1 MSIMKFLML
10 LLLLGAF
17 HQTALCETTVQYSGY
32 TEYDGRPAE
41 LVLEFNGAAVRGTL
55 SVAPVCEQY
64 VHLTGVS
71 LSLTGTATGP
81 WEDRSTT
88 ISGAWTGGDLS
99 PCTHEYI
106 TGDPAY
112 PNTGTFTISMTTA
125 GGKDAV
131 RLVRMPTGYGYIFQ
145 AKGSRVTPAGV
156 TTGSAA
162 CDWSGRWET
171 NWGTMT
177 LQQVG
182 DSVTGDYT
190 HDQGRIAGRV
200 VGNKLIGTW
209 SEYPTYSP
217 SSDAGDAELTISEDC
232 RTFTGR
238 WRYGSVGEWS
248 GDWTGTRASTEAE
261 ETLILET
268 PTLAAVY
275 NAPTVPTI
283 FTLESSMKITKIRTY
298 HWNSGQGMTP
308 GSISLRDSA
317 GNTYGPWQ
325 AYGEPGMGGVPN
337 AYWVVEPDVVLPP
350 GTYEVVDSDPSTWS
364 QNSET
369 GGRGVAWVYAIPAE

>member
-1 MSIMKFLML
+1 MSIMKFLTV
-10 LLLLGAF
+10 LLLLGVF
-17 HQTALCETTVQYSGY
+17 HQTALCGTTVQYSGY

-41 LVLEFNGAAVRGTL
+41 LHLTFNGSAVTGSL
-55 SVAPVCEQY
+55 SVDRVCEPY
-64 VHLTGVS
+64 VHLTGVR
-71 LSLTGTATGP
+71 LSLTGTASGP

-88 ISGAWTGGDLS
+88 IAGAWTGGDLN
-99 PCTHEYI
+99 PCTGEYI

-112 PNTGTFTISMTTA
+112 PNAGTFTISMIQS

-145 AKGSRVTPAGV
+145 AKGSRVTPSG
-156 TTGSAA
+156 AA

-171 NWGTMT
+171 NWGIMT
-177 LQQVG
+177 LQQAG

-190 HDQGRIAGRV
+190 HNQGRISGRV
-200 VGNKLIGTW
+200 VGGKLIGTW

-217 SSDAGDAELTISEDC
+217 PNDAGDVELTISEDC

-238 WRYGSVGEWS
+238 WRYGSEGEWS
-248 GDWTGTRASTEAE
+248 GDWTGTRAGAESE

-268 PTLAAVY
+268 PTLATVY
-275 NAPTVPTI
+275 NGPTAPTV
-283 FTLESSMKITKIRTY
+283 FTLESQMRISRIRTY
-298 HWNSGQGMTP
+298 HWNHGQGMTP

-325 AYGEPGMGGVPN
+325 AYGEPGMGGVPD

-350 GTYEVVDSDPSTWS
+350 GRYEVVDSDPSTWS
-364 QNSET
+364 QNSDT
-369 GGRGVAWVYAIPAE
+369 GGRGVTWVYAIPA